1 MRETF
6 QWVSFNRRFA
16 WFLSIFFS
24 VLENCYL
31 DNELISC
38 PDDRLC
44 IFRFEQNSLQQG
56 CTSNT
61 SLMGLQIETTI
72 DIQTLQEELLI
83 IFICNYDRCNSE
95 QNFQQIKFFIEQYS
109 HLTVI
114 RRTVNK
120 TRLIEITTFTNTNTD
135 STHFQQTTTTTI
147 ITTTTTN
154 NSSKSSVYRCYLIIN
169 IVGIL
174 CFILY
179 FKYCLLSVTSKSVLF
194 IFE

>member
-6 QWVSFNRRFA
+6 QWVSFNRPFA
-16 WFLSIFFS
+16 CFLSIFFF
-24 VLENCYL
+24 VLENCYS

-44 IFRFEQNSLQQG
+44 IFRFEQNSLEQG

-61 SLMGLQIETTI
+61 NPMGLQIETTI

-95 QNFQQIKFFIEQYS
+95 QNFQQIKSFIEQYS

-120 TRLIEITTFTNTNTD
+120 TRPIEITTFTNTNTD
-135 STHFQQTTTTTI
+135 STHFQQTTTTTTI
-147 ITTTTTN
+147 ITTMTTTTN
-154 NSSKSSVYRCYLIIN
+154 NSRKSLIHRSYLIIN
-169 IVGIL
+169 IVAIL
-174 CFILY
+174 FFILY
-179 FKYCLLSVTSKSVLF
+179 F
-194 IFE
+194 